1 MNYEAISPSL
11 LFTAT
16 TVIIGLCLLLIKP
29 VYRKYENSMFR
40 LSAAERKELRK
51 NLGNK
56 SDKRLQDR
64 AWALYLLMGGWYLLG
79 ICITLN
85 ALALVGISGTMLGLN
100 LGPFQEDNYTISIW
114 MIFIGTGALI
124 LAFSL
129 IGYVYTW
136 EAIRFRYGRPSPLD

>member
-1 MNYEAISPSL
+1 MDYGTISPSL

-64 AWALYLLMGGWYLLG
+64 AWALYSLMGGWYLLG

-85 ALALVGISGTMLGLN
+85 VLALVGISGAMLGLN
-100 LGPFQEDNYTISIW
+100 LGPFQEDNYTVSIW
-114 MIFIGTGALI
+114 MIFIGTGALM

-129 IGYVYTW
+129 IGYVYAW
-136 EAIRFRYGRPSPLD
+136 VAIRFRYGRPSPLD